1 MVHIRNITDAELCM
15 RFLFWT
21 WKDEYYIQSLLLCGR
36 RPGLPA
42 PGRTGNIQPKISVD
56 QSGNGCGIGYP
67 VFPHRRK
74 YDYHAA
80 CIRIVPDLCA
90 RKKSGG
96 ILSNR
101 CTRFVSSIS
110 MEIYLCHMMLFRVI
124 ERTGLHKAFGDGWI
138 QYAVTVAAVLVG
150 TALFA
155 VVMQKI
161 FEVIGKRI
169 MHENSDV

>member
-21 WKDEYYIQSLLLCGR
+21 WKDEYCIQSLLLCGR
-36 RPGLPA
+36 RSGLSA
-42 PGRTGNIQPKISVD
+42 PGRTGNIQPKKSVD

-96 ILSNR
+96 YCRIGLPDLSVPSVW
-101 CTRFVSSIS
+101 RFT
-110 MEIYLCHMMLFRVI
+110 FVI
-124 ERTGLHKAFGDGWI
+124 
-138 QYAVTVAAVLVG
+138 
-150 TALFA
+150 
-155 VVMQKI
+155 
-161 FEVIGKRI
+161 
-169 MHENSDV
+169 

>member
-1 MVHIRNITDAELCM
+1 MLNYV
-15 RFLFWT
+15 
-21 WKDEYYIQSLLLCGR
+21 CGSYF
-36 RPGLPA
+36 GL
-42 PGRTGNIQPKISVD
+42 GRTNIVYSLCYFVAGGLVYQHRDELEIFSRKNQWISLGTAAASVILYFLIGGNTITMLLVSV
-56 QSGNGCGIGYP
+56 SFLIYALGRN
-67 VFPHRRK
+67 R
-74 YDYHAA
+74 
-80 CIRIVPDLCA
+80 
-90 RKKSGG
+90 G

-101 CTRFVSSIS
+101 FTRFVSSIS

>member
-21 WKDEYYIQSLLLCGR
+21 WKDEYCIQSLLLCGR
-36 RPGLPA
+36 RSGLSA
-42 PGRTGNIQPKISVD
+42 PGRTGNIQPKKSVD

-96 ILSNR
+96 DIVESVYQICQFHQYGDLPLS
-101 CTRFVSSIS
+101 
-110 MEIYLCHMMLFRVI
+110 Y
-124 ERTGLHKAFGDGWI
+124 D
-138 QYAVTVAAVLVG
+138 
-150 TALFA
+150 
-155 VVMQKI
+155 VVPC
-161 FEVIGKRI
+161 
-169 MHENSDV
+169 D

>member
-1 MVHIRNITDAELCM
+1 MCSEEI
-15 RFLFWT
+15 
-21 WKDEYYIQSLLLCGR
+21 
-36 RPGLPA
+36 
-42 PGRTGNIQPKISVD
+42 
-56 QSGNGCGIGYP
+56 
-67 VFPHRRK
+67 
-74 YDYHAA
+74 
-80 CIRIVPDLCA
+80 
-90 RKKSGG
+90 GG

-101 CTRFVSSIS
+101 FTRFVSSIS